1 MVFVQ
6 SEGNNDVQYSEGNNA
21 VQYSEGNKVVHSEGN
36 NASFNEIGGQHINEY
51 LRALLINCQIYII
64 KVKTIYIYIDSNT
77 VNLLL

>member
-1 MVFVQ
+1 MMC
-6 SEGNNDVQYSEGNNA
+6 NYSEGNNA
-21 VQYSEGNKVVHSEGN
+21 VQYSEGNNVVHSEGN

-51 LRALLINCQIYII
+51 LGAILINCQIYII